1 MKKNCLRQQ
10 IKNSLKQ
17 MSPDKRQQKS
27 RGGGVNLSET
37 EEFRQA
43 RVVMLFLSL
52 PHEIDT
58 AFALQFAFSE
68 EKTVLVPKMIWGDS
82 KIIPVR
88 LPALDAECEQDRYG
102 LRIPVHAE
110 HIPAGEID
118 LVVVPGLAFDAQ
130 ARRLGRGGG
139 FYDRFLAQPDL
150 QARTCGFAFQEQVLP
165 EIPTES
171 NDRPVDML
179 VTDRQIFRFEKKLGL

>member
-10 IKNSLKQ
+10 IKNSLIQ
-17 MSPDKRQQKS
+17 LSPDERQQKS
-27 RGGGVNLSET
+27 RVACENLSAT
-37 EEFRQA
+37 DEFRQA
-43 RVVMLFLSL
+43 RAVMLFLSL

-58 AFALQFAFSE
+58 TFALQSAFTE
-68 EKTVLVPKMIWGDS
+68 EKTVLVPKMIWEDS

-102 LRIPVHAE
+102 LRVPVHDE
-110 HIPAGEID
+110 HISAGEID

-130 ARRLGRGGG
+130 GRRLGRGGG
-139 FYDRFLAQPDL
+139 FYDRFLAQSDL
-150 QARTCGFAFQEQVLP
+150 RAWTCGFAFQEQLVP
-165 EIPTES
+165 EIPTDA

-179 VTDRQIFRFEKKLGL
+179 VTDCQIYHFEKKLGL

>member
-1 MKKNCLRQQ
+1 MKKIFRQQ
-10 IKNSLKQ
+10 IINTLNRLTAAQ
-17 MSPDKRQQKS
+17 LQPKS
-27 RGGGVNLSET
+27 RAACENLSAT

-58 AFALQFAFSE
+58 TFVLQSAFTE
-68 EKTVLVPKMIWGDS
+68 EKTVLVPKMIWDDS
-82 KIIPVR
+82 KFIPVR
-88 LPALDAECEQDRYG
+88 LPAIDAECEQDRYG
-102 LRIPVHAE
+102 LRNPVHAE
-110 HIPAGEID
+110 HVSAGEID

-165 EIPTES
+165 EIPTEA

-179 VTDRQIFRFEKKLGL
+179 VTDRQIFHFEKKLGL